1 MDILK
6 QRILADGVAVGTEI
20 LKVDS
25 FLNHQVDVAL
35 LEQIGIE
42 FHRRFSD
49 VAEKTNKILTIE
61 ASGIAVAAFAAHRFG
76 DLPVVFAKKGTPNT
90 MTEGYW
96 FSEIMSFTRM
106 EMTAIRVSKK
116 FLGTGDR
123 VLVIDDFL
131 AHGQAALGVVNLAE
145 QAGAEILGVGAV
157 IEKAFQGGGQKLR
170 ERGLRVESLAVVE
183 RIESGK
189 IKFTD

>member
-1 MDILK
+1 
-6 QRILADGVAVGTEI
+6 
-20 LKVDS
+20 
-25 FLNHQVDVAL
+25 
-35 LEQIGIE
+35 
-42 FHRRFSD
+42 
-49 VAEKTNKILTIE
+49 
-61 ASGIAVAAFAAHRFG
+61 
-76 DLPVVFAKKGTPNT
+76 